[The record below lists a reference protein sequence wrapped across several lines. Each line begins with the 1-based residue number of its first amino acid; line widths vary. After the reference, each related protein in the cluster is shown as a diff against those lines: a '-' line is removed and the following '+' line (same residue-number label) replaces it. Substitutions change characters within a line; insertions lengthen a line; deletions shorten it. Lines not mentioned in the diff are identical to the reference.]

1 MIVNS
6 FPFSS
11 HNSYLLSMTK
21 QYCIQFF
28 VHSNCGECIP
38 DFGCSKFVTGLIGDV
53 KFVLNVGISW
63 GTIPYN
69 PENAFFIYENV
80 LSD

>member
-1 MIVNS
+1 MDALLSLYLRLKKFVSLYSTMIVNS

-53 KFVLNVGISW
+53 KFVLNVGIS
-63 GTIPYN
+63 
-69 PENAFFIYENV
+69 
-80 LSD
+80 